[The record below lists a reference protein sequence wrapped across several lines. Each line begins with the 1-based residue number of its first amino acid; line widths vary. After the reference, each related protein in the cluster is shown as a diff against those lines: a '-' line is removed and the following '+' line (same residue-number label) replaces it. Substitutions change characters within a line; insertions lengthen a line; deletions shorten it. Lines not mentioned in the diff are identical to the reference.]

1 MTGRALA
8 VGGTVQSVFL
18 LAILIAGYV
27 VCFALWWFVF
37 RGRDDE

>member
-1 MTGRALA
+1 MTGGVLPVA
-8 VGGTVQSVFL
+8 GTVQSVFL